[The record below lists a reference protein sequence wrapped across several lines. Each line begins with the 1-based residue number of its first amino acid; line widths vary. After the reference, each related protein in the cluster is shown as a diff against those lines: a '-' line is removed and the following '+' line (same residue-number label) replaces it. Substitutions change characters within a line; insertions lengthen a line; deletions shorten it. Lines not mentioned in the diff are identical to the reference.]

1 MRINIIHNS
10 KRTTV
15 FCAHTML
22 SFDWTS
28 HKHSDNY
35 DFTAKKFCSLKIR
48 ASFAMAREMQTLMQ
62 IHRWASAFYLLSWEC
77 VRCTAPKKHT
87 GVKVTLLK
95 KKNTFYE
102 FIIDD
107 PKHFAFL
114 CVRKRIFAHHLL
126 SVQQIEKKTHNTW
139 IVVQIFL
146 QCTLTSCL
154 KN

>member
-1 MRINIIHNS
+1 MRINFIHNS

-28 HKHSDNY
+28 HNY

-95 KKNTFYE
+95 KKIHFMNISLMTQNISLFCVLEKE
-102 FIIDD
+102 FSPIIC
-107 PKHFAFL
+107 FL
-114 CVRKRIFAHHLL
+114 SNKLK
-126 SVQQIEKKTHNTW
+126 KKTHNTW